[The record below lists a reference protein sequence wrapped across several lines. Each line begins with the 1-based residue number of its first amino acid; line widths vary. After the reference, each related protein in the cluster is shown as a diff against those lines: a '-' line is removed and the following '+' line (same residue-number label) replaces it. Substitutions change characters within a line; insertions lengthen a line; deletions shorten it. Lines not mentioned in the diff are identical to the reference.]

1 MEAARLR
8 SASRRADREVRL
20 LRTLDGERRI
30 VGVRRTGGARFG
42 RVGAPG
48 HARVRRRRGT
58 GVRDGKGRHDVQ
70 QRMAAAC
77 SSSDRSHGSS
87 AAYTQTPDCARGAFA
102 SSNPRRLRCYR
113 SRPMTQAAPG
123 TDGGPTAKTILVVDD
138 EKNIRRT
145 LSLVLEGEGYRVIGA
160 ESAEVALQI
169 LGSPNTPVDL
179 AIFDV
184 KLPQMSGL
192 EALERI
198 RREEATKDTPII
210 VISGHA
216 TVNDAVHAIKLGA
229 SDFFEKP
236 LARERVLVSVK
247 NVLEAAQAKRAL
259 AAVSQEQLAKYEM
272 IGKSAP
278 MQRVFHEIEK
288 VAPTRASVLITGE
301 SGTGKELIARAVHR
315 LSPRKDEP
323 FVKVNCAAIPREL
336 IESELFGHEKGA
348 FTGAQNKRRGFFE
361 QAHGGTIFLDEIG
374 DMDLVAQAKVLRALQ
389 SGEIS
394 RVGSE
399 HVIHV
404 DVRVL
409 AATNKD
415 LGKAVETGEFREDL
429 FFRLNVFPL
438 RSPSLRERVED
449 IPLLAHSFMQGFAK
463 ENGTKPK
470 PMDDAVIQALVARK
484 WPGNVREL
492 KNVVERMAILSGDR
506 VTIADLPEDP
516 HESPFGEEEA
526 AAAAD
531 AAQGESFGE
540 DEPETA
546 STTKA
551 PVPGQYLT
559 LREYREQTE
568 RKYIVDTL
576 KLTGWNISRTAVVL
590 GVERTNLHKKIR
602 GYQIKRGE
610 G

>member
-1 MEAARLR
+1 MTHPAT
-8 SASRRADREVRL
+8 D
-20 LRTLDGERRI
+20 
-30 VGVRRTGGARFG
+30 
-42 RVGAPG
+42 
-48 HARVRRRRGT
+48 
-58 GVRDGKGRHDVQ
+58 
-70 QRMAAAC
+70 
-77 SSSDRSHGSS
+77 SSKPS
-87 AAYTQTPDCARGAFA
+87 
-102 SSNPRRLRCYR
+102 
-113 SRPMTQAAPG
+113 
-123 TDGGPTAKTILVVDD
+123 AKTILVVDD

-160 ESAEVALQI
+160 ETAEHAIEI
-169 LGSPNTPVDL
+169 LASPNTPVDL

-184 KLPQMSGL
+184 KLPGMSGL

-198 RREEATKDTPII
+198 RKEEAIKDTPII

-216 TVNDAVHAIKLGA
+216 TVNDAVNAIKLGA

-247 NVLEAAQAKRAL
+247 NVLEAAQTRRAL
-259 AAVSQEQLAKYEM
+259 ETMSREQLAKYEM

-278 MQRVFHEIEK
+278 VQRIFHEIEK
-288 VAPTRASVLITGE
+288 VAPTRAGVLITGE
-301 SGTGKELIARAVHR
+301 SGTGKELIARAIHR
-315 LSPRKDEP
+315 LSSRVDEP
-323 FVKVNCAAIPREL
+323 FIKVNCAAIPREL

-348 FTGAQNKRRGFFE
+348 FTGAQSKRRGFFE
-361 QAHGGTIFLDEIG
+361 QAHGGTLFLDEIG

-415 LGKAVETGEFREDL
+415 LAKAVDNGGFREDL

-449 IPLLAHSFMQGFAK
+449 IPLLAHAFMQGFAK

-470 PMDDAVIQALVARK
+470 PIDDAVIHALVARR

-516 HESPFGEEEA
+516 HESPFGEEENTH
-526 AAAAD
+526 
-531 AAQGESFGE
+531 ESHAPEAFE
-540 DEPETA
+540 DEREEQAATRP
-546 STTKA
+546 
-551 PVPGQYLT
+551 PVPRQYLT

-576 KLTGWNISRTAVVL
+576 KLTGWNISRTAVIL

>member
-1 MEAARLR
+1 MLWSHAM
-8 SASRRADREVRL
+8 SADA
-20 LRTLDGERRI
+20 
-30 VGVRRTGGARFG
+30 GGKEE
-42 RVGAPG
+42 
-48 HARVRRRRGT
+48 T
-58 GVRDGKGRHDVQ
+58 
-70 QRMAAAC
+70 
-77 SSSDRSHGSS
+77 
-87 AAYTQTPDCARGAFA
+87 T
-102 SSNPRRLRCYR
+102 
-113 SRPMTQAAPG
+113 
-123 TDGGPTAKTILVVDD
+123 TAKTILVVDD

-145 LSLVLEGEGYRVIGA
+145 LQLVLEGEGYKVLGA
-160 ESAEVALQI
+160 ESAEEGLDI
-169 LGSPNTPVDL
+169 LASPNIPVDM

-184 KLPQMSGL
+184 KLPGISGL
-192 EALERI
+192 DALERLK
-198 RREEATKDTPII
+198 REDSTRDIPII

-247 NVLEAAQAKRAL
+247 NVLETASAKRAL
-259 AAVSQEQLAKYEM
+259 AQVSREQLAKYEM
-272 IGKSAP
+272 IGTSSP
-278 MQRVFHEIEK
+278 MGRIFHDIEK
-288 VAPTRASVLITGE
+288 VAPTRAGVLITGE
-301 SGTGKELIARAVHR
+301 SGTGKELIARAIHR
-315 LSPRKDEP
+315 LSPRKDEA
-323 FVKVNCAAIPREL
+323 FIKVNCAAIPREL
-336 IESELFGHEKGA
+336 IESELFGHERGA
-348 FTGAQNKRRGFFE
+348 FTGAQARRRGFFE
-361 QAHGGTIFLDEIG
+361 QAHGGTLFLDEIG

-409 AATNKD
+409 AATNKE
-415 LGKAVETGEFREDL
+415 LQKAVDNGQFREDL

-449 IPLLAHSFMQGFAK
+449 IPLLADAFMQQFGK

-470 PMDDAVIQALVARK
+470 PMDANVIASLVARK

-516 HESPFGEEEA
+516 HESPFGEESGPD
-526 AAAAD
+526 D
-531 AAQGESFGE
+531 ASE
-540 DEPETA
+540 DEDGPSTETPEEPAA
-546 STTKA
+546 SRAA
-551 PVPGQYLT
+551 PVAGQYAT
-559 LREYREQTE
+559 LREFREQQE

-602 GYQIKRGE
+602 GYAIKRGE
-610 G
+610 GT